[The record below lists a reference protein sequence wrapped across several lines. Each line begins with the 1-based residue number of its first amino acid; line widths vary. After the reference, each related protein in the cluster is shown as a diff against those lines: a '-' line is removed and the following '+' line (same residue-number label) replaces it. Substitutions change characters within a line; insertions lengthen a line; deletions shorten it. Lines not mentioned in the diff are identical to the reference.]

1 MTLLPHLAARLY
13 GVPLAI
19 HRPKL
24 DVILAVLGPRV
35 AYPSS
40 GTDLTA
46 PSGYT
51 PPARAAPGLA
61 SPQHGHPLSG
71 VAVIPIHGTLVR
83 RTVGLEAESG
93 LTSYVGLTAQL
104 DAALA
109 NPDVAA
115 ILLDIDSPGGE
126 SGGVFDLAD
135 RIRAVAQVKPV
146 WAVANDMAFSAA
158 YALASAASRVFV
170 SRTGG
175 VGSIGVIAMHV
186 DQSQKDNQ
194 DGVRY
199 TAVFAGDRKNDLN
212 PHAPLSGEAHACL
225 QAEVHRIY
233 GLFVE
238 TVARHRG
245 LSPSAVRDTEAGL
258 FFGQAAVAMGL
269 ADAVGT
275 CDDALDQL
283 LQTVSA
289 RPTPVAHTHPTGH
302 LGAVGHS
309 RLLFTPP
316 SEPSMSLQT
325 DPNPPTTAVPEPIH
339 TDPAQTHLEH
349 LSAPTTAAASTF
361 MATPTAQANALE
373 IAQTCQ
379 LAGRT
384 DLIVGFLEAQASAAQ
399 VRHQLLA
406 AQADASPEI
415 VSRIPPQTETDVSS
429 AASLS
434 ASTTHNPLI
443 QAAKHLAAQ
452 SASLK
457 KEN

>member
-1 MTLLPHLAARLY
+1 MTLLPHLAARLF

-35 AYPSS
+35 GLA
-40 GTDLTA
+40 DLA
-46 PSGYT
+46 
-51 PPARAAPGLA
+51 AAPGYTTPQRQCSA
-61 SPQHGHPLSG
+61 TSGSPPG

-93 LTSYVGLTAQL
+93 LTSYTGLAAQL
-104 DAALA
+104 DAAIS
-109 NPDVAA
+109 NPAVSA

-135 RIRAVAQVKPV
+135 RIRAASQIKPV

-186 DQSQKDNQ
+186 DQSEKDAQ
-194 DGVRY
+194 DGVHY

-212 PHAPLSGEAHACL
+212 PHEPISGEAHAFL
-225 QAEVHRIY
+225 KAEVNRIY

-245 LSPSAVRDTEAGL
+245 IEASAVRDTEAGL
-258 FFGQAAVAMGL
+258 FFGPAAVAMGL
-269 ADAVGT
+269 ADAIGT
-275 CDDALDQL
+275 FDEALAQL
-283 LQTVSA
+283 LASLSPN
-289 RPTPVAHTHPTGH
+289 PTPVAVATRAGSFCNHPK
-302 LGAVGHS
+302 
-309 RLLFTPP
+309 
-316 SEPSMSLQT
+316 ESLMN
-325 DPNPPTTAVPEPIH
+325 DR
-339 TDPAQTHLEH
+339 TDPAALDRPLVDPAGSPAQPPAAT
-349 LSAPTTAAASTF
+349 LSVADAI
-361 MATPTAQANALE
+361 E

-384 DLIVGFLEAQASAAQ
+384 DLIAGFLEANTAPATVRSRLLSAKAE
-399 VRHQLLA
+399 
-406 AQADASPEI
+406 ASPEI
-415 VSRIPPQTETDVSS
+415 VSRIAPDVSS
-429 AASLS
+429 PVPA
-434 ASTTHNPLI
+434 NPLI
-443 QAAKHLAAQ
+443 DAARNLAAQ
-452 SASLK
+452 SSALK
-457 KEN
+457 KEI

>member
-1 MTLLPHLAARLY
+1 MTLLPHLAARLF

-35 AYPSS
+35 GLS
-40 GTDLTA
+40 DLAAA
-46 PSGYT
+46 PGYT
-51 PPARAAPGLA
+51 PPTRAMSG
-61 SPQHGHPLSG
+61 SPPG

-93 LTSYVGLTAQL
+93 LTSYAGLAAQL
-104 DAALA
+104 DAAIG
-109 NPDVAA
+109 NPEVSA

-135 RIRAVAQVKPV
+135 RIRAASQIKPV

-186 DQSQKDNQ
+186 DQSEKDAQ
-194 DGVRY
+194 DGVHY

-212 PHAPLSGEAHACL
+212 PHEPISSEAHAFL
-225 QAEVHRIY
+225 KAEVNRIY

-245 LSPSAVRDTEAGL
+245 IETSAVRDTEAGL

-275 CDDALDQL
+275 FDDALAQL
-283 LQTVSA
+283 LASLSPN
-289 RPTPVAHTHPTGH
+289 PTPVAVAARAGFFSNHPK
-302 LGAVGHS
+302 
-309 RLLFTPP
+309 
-316 SEPSMSLQT
+316 ESLMN
-325 DPNPPTTAVPEPIH
+325 DR
-339 TDPAQTHLEH
+339 TDPAALDRPLADPAGNPPQSPAAT
-349 LSAPTTAAASTF
+349 LSVADAV
-361 MATPTAQANALE
+361 E

-379 LAGRT
+379 LAGRA
-384 DLIVGFLEAQASAAQ
+384 DLIAGFLEANTAPAT
-399 VRHQLLA
+399 VRSQLLSA
-406 AQADASPEI
+406 KAEASPEI
-415 VSRIPPQTETDVSS
+415 VSRIAPD
-429 AASLS
+429 ASRP
-434 ASTTHNPLI
+434 APANPLLE
-443 QAAKHLAAQ
+443 AALNLAAQ
-452 SASLK
+452 SSALK
-457 KEN
+457 KEI

>member
-1 MTLLPHLAARLY
+1 MTLLPHLAARLF

-35 AYPSS
+35 
-40 GTDLTA
+40 GLGDLA
-46 PSGYT
+46 
-51 PPARAAPGLA
+51 AAPGYTTPQRQSSA
-61 SPQHGHPLSG
+61 TSGSPPG

-93 LTSYVGLTAQL
+93 LTSYTGLAAQL
-104 DAALA
+104 DAAIG
-109 NPDVAA
+109 NPAVSA

-135 RIRAVAQVKPV
+135 RIRAASQIKPV

-186 DQSQKDNQ
+186 DQSEKDAQ
-194 DGVRY
+194 DGVHY

-212 PHAPLSGEAHACL
+212 PHEPISSEAHAFL
-225 QAEVHRIY
+225 KAEVNRIY

-245 LSPSAVRDTEAGL
+245 IEASAVRDTEAGL

-269 ADAVGT
+269 ADAIGT
-275 CDDALDQL
+275 FDEALAQL
-283 LQTVSA
+283 LASLSPN
-289 RPTPVAHTHPTGH
+289 PTPVAVTTRAGSFCNHPK
-302 LGAVGHS
+302 
-309 RLLFTPP
+309 
-316 SEPSMSLQT
+316 ESLMN
-325 DPNPPTTAVPEPIH
+325 DR
-339 TDPAQTHLEH
+339 TDPAALDRPLADPAGSPAQPPAAT
-349 LSAPTTAAASTF
+349 LSVADAV
-361 MATPTAQANALE
+361 E
-373 IAQTCQ
+373 IAQTCT

-384 DLIVGFLEAQASAAQ
+384 DLIAGFLEANTAPATVRSRLLSAKAE
-399 VRHQLLA
+399 
-406 AQADASPEI
+406 ASPEI
-415 VSRIPPQTETDVSS
+415 VSRIAPD
-429 AASLS
+429 ASRPVP
-434 ASTTHNPLI
+434 ANPLI
-443 QAAKHLAAQ
+443 DAARNLAAQ
-452 SASLK
+452 SSALK
-457 KEN
+457 KEI

>member
-1 MTLLPHLAARLY
+1 MTLLPHLAARLF

-35 AYPSS
+35 GLS
-40 GTDLTA
+40 DLAAA
-46 PSGYT
+46 PGYT
-51 PPARAAPGLA
+51 PPTRAMSG
-61 SPQHGHPLSG
+61 SPPG

-93 LTSYVGLTAQL
+93 LTSYAGLAAQL
-104 DAALA
+104 DAAIG
-109 NPDVAA
+109 NPEVSA

-135 RIRAVAQVKPV
+135 RIRAASQIKPV

-186 DQSQKDNQ
+186 DQSEKDAQ
-194 DGVRY
+194 DGVHY

-212 PHAPLSGEAHACL
+212 PHEPISSEAHAFL
-225 QAEVHRIY
+225 KAEVNRIY

-245 LSPSAVRDTEAGL
+245 IETSAVRDTEAGL

-275 CDDALDQL
+275 FDDALAQL
-283 LQTVSA
+283 LASLSPN
-289 RPTPVAHTHPTGH
+289 PTPVAVAARAGFFSNHPK
-302 LGAVGHS
+302 
-309 RLLFTPP
+309 
-316 SEPSMSLQT
+316 ESLMN
-325 DPNPPTTAVPEPIH
+325 DR
-339 TDPAQTHLEH
+339 TDPAALDRPLADPVGSPSQ
-349 LSAPTTAAASTF
+349 S
-361 MATPTAQANALE
+361 PTATLTVADAVE

-379 LAGRT
+379 LAGRA
-384 DLIVGFLEAQASAAQ
+384 DLIAGFLEANTAPAT
-399 VRHQLLA
+399 VRSQLLSA
-406 AQADASPEI
+406 KAEASPEI
-415 VSRIPPQTETDVSS
+415 VSRIAPD
-429 AASLS
+429 ASHPTP
-434 ASTTHNPLI
+434 ANPLLE
-443 QAAKHLAAQ
+443 AARNLAAQ
-452 SASLK
+452 SSALK
-457 KEN
+457 KEI